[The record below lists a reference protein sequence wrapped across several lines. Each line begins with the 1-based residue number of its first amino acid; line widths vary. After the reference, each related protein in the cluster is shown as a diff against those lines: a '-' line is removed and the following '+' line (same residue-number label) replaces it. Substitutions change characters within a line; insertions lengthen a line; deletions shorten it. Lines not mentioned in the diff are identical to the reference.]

1 MQHITD
7 SWPLVVDDLD
17 QRTPPSKL
25 PSRNLEEIEVAFA
38 RLFHV
43 RASGKLGIILALI
56 CLLWISALVFL
67 SS

>member
-7 SWPLVVDDLD
+7 GQLLMVGDPDK
-17 QRTPPSKL
+17 RTPPSEP

-38 RLFHV
+38 RLLHV
-43 RASGKLGIILALI
+43 RASGKLGIIVALV

-67 SS
+67 LR